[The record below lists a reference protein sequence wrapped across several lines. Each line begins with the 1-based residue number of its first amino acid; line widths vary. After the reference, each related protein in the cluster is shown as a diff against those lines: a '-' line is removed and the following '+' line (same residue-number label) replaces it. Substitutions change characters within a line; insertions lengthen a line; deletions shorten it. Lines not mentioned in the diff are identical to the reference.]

1 MDAIG
6 ILRKNKKDLESKFG
20 LKRIGVFGSFAR
32 GEQKKRSDV
41 DILVEFSEVV
51 GMFKF
56 LEVQEHL
63 EKLLGRKVDLVTKK
77 ALKPYIKERILK
89 QVVYV

>member
-1 MDAIG
+1 MDPIE
-6 ILRKNKKDLESKFG
+6 ILRNNKKQLEEKFG
-20 LKRIGVFGSFAR
+20 LKKIGVFGSFAR
-32 GEQKKRSDV
+32 GEQRKRSDV
-41 DILVEFSEVV
+41 DILVEFSKSV
-51 GMFKF
+51 GIFKF

>member
-6 ILRKNKKDLESKFG
+6 ILKTNKKELEAKFG

-32 GEQKKRSDV
+32 GEQRKKSDV
-41 DILVEFSEVV
+41 DILVEFHEIV
-51 GMFKF
+51 GIFEFIDVK
-56 LEVQEHL
+56 LHL

-77 ALKPYIKERILK
+77 ALKPYIKDRILK
-89 QVVYV
+89 EVIYV